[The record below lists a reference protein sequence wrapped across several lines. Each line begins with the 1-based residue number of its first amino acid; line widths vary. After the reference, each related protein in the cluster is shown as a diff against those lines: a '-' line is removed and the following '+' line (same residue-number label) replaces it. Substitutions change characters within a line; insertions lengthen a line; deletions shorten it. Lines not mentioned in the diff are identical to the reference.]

1 MSHLSQRIGPFP
13 TSNSL
18 VPWHPLTSHSDPH
31 RVKHSWKSSSTS
43 NHGVL
48 GQQIAILLRFPSVFF
63 RRFESVWATGEKGER
78 WTVEKK
84 CTSLYEFV
92 KSKKKRPIDTAQ
104 RLVEQQSQI
113 KRDHENTET
122 VVSKKTITQL
132 ASALVQAPIT
142 KTHYRKLSHMSQA
155 KPNKKSHQC
164 EVIQW

>member
-1 MSHLSQRIGPFP
+1 MSFPRNELIIGYLPGVSRFSQPKWIVIYLHV
-13 TSNSL
+13 TSQSKNWSL
-18 VPWHPLTSHSDPH
+18 PNFQFFGSMTSHKDPH

-48 GQQIAILLRFPSVFF
+48 GQQIAILLRFPSGFF
-63 RRFESVWATGEKGER
+63 RRFESVLATGEKGER

-132 ASALVQAPIT
+132 V
-142 KTHYRKLSHMSQA
+142 H
-155 KPNKKSHQC
+155 
-164 EVIQW
+164 